1 MKKIIINLLITLAVG
16 LIYFYVRLPA
26 INLHDTAFY
35 GMIFLMAA
43 VYCALALM
51 RSGRIRE
58 AGGIKEFFKVLRRT
72 CAVPAMICG
81 LLIVIY
87 VIGGLVS
94 APIFRASSYSELI
107 AVTEGSFTED
117 VNEVSFD
124 QIPMLDKNSAER
136 LGSRK
141 LGELS
146 DMVSQFEVASDYSQI
161 NYQGKPVRVT
171 PLEYG
176 DLIKWFNNRGEG
188 LPAYIRI
195 DMVTQ
200 NAEVVRLDEGMKY
213 TTSEHFFRN
222 LDRHL
227 RINYPTFMF
236 GGAIFEIDEK
246 GTPYWVCPRIVK
258 TIGLFGGTDINGAV
272 LVNAITGD
280 CVYYA
285 AEDVPAWVDR
295 VYSADLIV
303 EQYDY
308 YGTYKN
314 GFLNSL
320 FGQKGVTVTTD
331 GYNYI
336 AQDDDVY
343 MYTGITSVTSDQSNI
358 GFILVNQRTKE
369 TTFYTAA
376 GATETSAQD
385 SAEGLVQDLGYSA
398 TFPLLLNISGQP
410 TYFLALKDS
419 SNLVKSYAMVNV
431 QYYQNAV
438 TGSTVEQCLANYRE
452 LLLQQNLAETE
463 EIIETSDTG
472 TVEDIRTAVI
482 DGNSHYYIRLSGND
496 FYYVL
501 SAADSETVVTLDIGD
516 DVEVRSSGIGE
527 GDLRTAYSI
536 TKK

>member
-1 MKKIIINLLITLAVG
+1 MKKIITNILMTLAVG
-16 LIYFYVRLPA
+16 LIYFYIKLPA

-35 GMIFLMAA
+35 GMIFLVAA
-43 VYCALALM
+43 VYCVLALL
-51 RSGRIRE
+51 RSGGFKETNGVKDVFRAIR
-58 AGGIKEFFKVLRRT
+58 KK
-72 CAVPAMICG
+72 CAIPAIICG
-81 LLIVIY
+81 LLIALYI
-87 VIGGLVS
+87 IGGIAS
-94 APIFRASSYSELI
+94 SPIFRASSYSEMLTI
-107 AVTEGSFTED
+107 TEGSFAED
-117 VNEVSFD
+117 VNEISFD
-124 QIPMLDKNSAER
+124 QIPMLDKDSAER

-146 DMVSQFEVASDYSQI
+146 DMVSQFEVGSNYSQI
-161 NYQGKPVRVT
+161 NYKGKPVRVT
-171 PLEYG
+171 TLEYG
-176 DLIKWFNNRGEG
+176 DTIKWLNNRGEG
-188 LPAYIRI
+188 LPAYIII

-200 NAEVVRLDEGMKY
+200 NAEVVRLAEGMKY
-213 TTSEHFFRN
+213 TTTEHFFRN

-227 RINYPTFMF
+227 RLNYPTFMF
-236 GGAIFEIDEK
+236 GEAIFEIDEE

-258 TIGLFGGTDINGAV
+258 SIGLFGGTDINGAV

-280 CVYYA
+280 SEYCA
-285 AEDVPAWVDR
+285 AESVPTWVDR

-314 GFLNSL
+314 GFFNSL

-358 GFILVNQRTKE
+358 GFILVNQRTKA
-369 TTFYTAA
+369 TTFYTVA
-376 GATETSAQD
+376 GATEASAQD

-398 TFPLLLNISGQP
+398 TFPLLLNISGHP

-431 QYYQNAV
+431 EYYQNAV
-438 TGSTVEQCLANYRE
+438 IGSTVEQCLVNYRE
-452 LLLQQNLAETE
+452 LLLQQNMVEVE
-463 EIIETSDTG
+463 EIVETSDTG
-472 TVEDIRTAVI
+472 RVSDIRTAVI
-482 DGNSHYYIRLSGND
+482 DGNSYYYIMLENSD
-496 FYYVL
+496 FYYVV
-501 SAADSETVVTLDIGD
+501 SAADSEGVVTLDIGD
-516 DVEVRSSGIGE
+516 NVEVLHSGTGE
-527 GDLRTAYSI
+527 GELRLAYSI

>member
-1 MKKIIINLLITLAVG
+1 MKKIITNLLITLAVG
-16 LIYFYVRLPA
+16 LIYFYIQLPA
-26 INLHDTAFY
+26 INLQDTAFY

-51 RSGRIRE
+51 RSGRIKE
-58 AGGIKEFFKVLRRT
+58 ASGIREFFKVLRRT
-72 CAVPAMICG
+72 CAVPAIICG

-87 VIGGLVS
+87 IIGGLIS
-94 APIFRASSYSELI
+94 APIFRASSYAEML
-107 AVTEGSFTED
+107 AVTEGSFAEE
-117 VNEVSFD
+117 VKEVSFD
-124 QIPMLDKNSAER
+124 QIPMLDRDSAER

-188 LPAYIRI
+188 LPAYIKI

-200 NAEVVRLDEGMKY
+200 NAEVVRLEEGMKY
-213 TTSEHFFRN
+213 TTTEYFFRN

-236 GGAIFEIDEK
+236 GSAIFEIDEE

-280 CVYYA
+280 CAYYA
-285 AEDVPAWVDR
+285 AEDVPTWVDR

-314 GFLNSL
+314 GFLNSI

-343 MYTGITSVTSDQSNI
+343 MYTGITSVSSDQSNI
-358 GFILVNQRTKE
+358 GFILVNQRTKD
-369 TTFYTAA
+369 TTFYTVA

-438 TGSTVEQCLANYRE
+438 TGSNVEQCLANYRE
-452 LLLQQNLAETE
+452 LLLQQNMVEAE
-463 EIIETSDTG
+463 EIMETSDTG

-482 DGNSHYYIRLSGND
+482 DGNSYYYIRLEGND
-496 FYYVL
+496 FYYVVL
-501 SAADSETVVTLDIGD
+501 ASDSESVVTLDIGD
-516 DVEVRSSGIGE
+516 AVEVLHSGTGE
-527 GDLRTAYSI
+527 GDLRAAYSI